1 LKGSKA
7 VLIPEDKETSVN
19 LHLTL
24 MKNFIP
30 ERISDQKSQNNNN
43 GREKRKKK
51 KEAKK
56 TKENKTERTTFE

>member
-1 LKGSKA
+1 MDFEKVIFDKVRVIPILWIEIEGSKA
-7 VLIPEDKETSVN
+7 VLIPEDKEAPVN

-43 GREKRKKK
+43 GK
-51 KEAKK
+51 
-56 TKENKTERTTFE
+56 

>member
-1 LKGSKA
+1 MDFEKVIFDKVRVIPILCIEIEGSKA
-7 VLIPEDKETSVN
+7 VLILEDKEASVN

-43 GREKRKKK
+43 GK
-51 KEAKK
+51 
-56 TKENKTERTTFE
+56 